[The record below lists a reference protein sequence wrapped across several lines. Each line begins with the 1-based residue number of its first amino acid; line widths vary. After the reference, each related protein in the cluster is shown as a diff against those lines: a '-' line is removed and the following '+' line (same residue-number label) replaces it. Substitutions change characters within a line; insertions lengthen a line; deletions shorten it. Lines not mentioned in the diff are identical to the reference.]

1 MWDDFDVDI
10 NLQLCI
16 GWVMVVALFPYL
28 LLVHNGPIFLG
39 ICNGKQVNLGALRVE
54 LQALH
59 TWFGGRKGMK
69 NLPPKKI
76 KGR

>member
-1 MWDDFDVDI
+1 
-10 NLQLCI
+10 
-16 GWVMVVALFPYL
+16 MVVALFPYL

-59 TWFGGRKGMK
+59 T
-69 NLPPKKI
+69 
-76 KGR
+76 